1 MSILTNKQ
9 AFNKRHGNPKGE
21 ANSKKEVSKKSGIP
35 YSVLDS
41 VVKRGE
47 AAFYTNKKS
56 VRPQVKSATQWGYSR
71 MYAFVNKLEDPKKK
85 LNHDIDLCKK
95 TKYKGKC
102 SM

>member
-1 MSILTNKQ
+1 MSVLTHKQ
-9 AFNKRHGNPKGE
+9 AYNQRHGNKKNE
-21 ANSKKEVSKKSGIP
+21 ANSKKEIASISKIP

-47 AAFYTNKKS
+47 AAFFNNKKS